1 MGRGPKRAP
10 RGERSS
16 FRGALLSK
24 IARSACTA
32 QRRVARSRVA
42 VPRPDAS
49 ARRAVV
55 KVHVARLGAGGAK
68 AAALH
73 LRYIERAGVEKD
85 GSKGVAYA
93 ADGPARVETFEQ
105 PRAGERHQFRFIL
118 SPEDAAELDLTAY
131 VRRFM
136 ARVEHDLDR
145 KLEWLAVNH
154 FDTDHPHAH
163 LVIRGV
169 DRSGRELRL
178 DRGYIS
184 NGLRRTAQ
192 EIATEELGPRHDLD
206 IQRAYAREVAQER
219 FTSLDRE
226 LERRAVDNCIEVRSR
241 QRPGRIDDSTLV
253 ARLEHLEAM
262 RLAERVSG
270 STWSLQPGW
279 QAELRALGSRGDI
292 LKQIHAAV
300 RGDPARYRIS
310 SLASPGPPASCPGV
324 SRAKVCPTSSR
335 DGCTPSS
342 RRRRATRST
351 SRSTR
356 GPPRISVRA
365 TSCP

>member
-24 IARSACTA
+24 IARSARTA

-136 ARVEHDLDR
+136 GSDRARSRSQARMVGRQSLRHRPPPRAPRDPRRRPKRSRAPARPRVHLERLTPDR
-145 KLEWLAVNH
+145 A
-154 FDTDHPHAH
+154 
-163 LVIRGV
+163 G
-169 DRSGRELRL
+169 DR
-178 DRGYIS
+178 DRG
-184 NGLRRTAQ
+184 A
-192 EIATEELGPRHDLD
+192 
-206 IQRAYAREVAQER
+206 
-219 FTSLDRE
+219 
-226 LERRAVDNCIEVRSR
+226 
-241 QRPGRIDDSTLV
+241 
-253 ARLEHLEAM
+253 
-262 RLAERVSG
+262 
-270 STWSLQPGW
+270 
-279 QAELRALGSRGDI
+279 
-292 LKQIHAAV
+292 
-300 RGDPARYRIS
+300 
-310 SLASPGPPASCPGV
+310 
-324 SRAKVCPTSSR
+324 
-335 DGCTPSS
+335 
-342 RRRRATRST
+342 RAT
-351 SRSTR
+351 
-356 GPPRISVRA
+356 A
-365 TSCP
+365 